1 MNGNLQE
8 LLDSYLIGKW
18 KEYDYEMHGARTE
31 IQKYEDNQFVVLFG
45 DANTKVECRPRIFF
59 KCVKNDCGL
68 LITDVLQIPSISKAY
83 DDKVLDVLKGYLI
96 KEGEIC

>member
-1 MNGNLQE
+1 MFDE
-8 LLDSYLIGKW
+8 LKEMLDSYLIGRW

-45 DANTKVECRPRIFF
+45 DVNTKVECRPRIFF

-68 LITDVLQIPSISKAY
+68 IITDVLQIPNISKAY
-83 DDKVLDVLKGYLI
+83 DDKVLKILKGYHI
-96 KEGEIC
+96 KF